1 MSYSPQSIVVTS
13 ERVRDVA
20 YEVPVVI
27 QSVNVKTEL
36 ERLAALIT
44 ALQTRVTE
52 LERQLGY

>member
-1 MSYSPQSIVVTS
+1 MSYSPQSIVVTA
-13 ERVRDVA
+13 ERVRDIA

-27 QSVNVKTEL
+27 QSINVKTEF